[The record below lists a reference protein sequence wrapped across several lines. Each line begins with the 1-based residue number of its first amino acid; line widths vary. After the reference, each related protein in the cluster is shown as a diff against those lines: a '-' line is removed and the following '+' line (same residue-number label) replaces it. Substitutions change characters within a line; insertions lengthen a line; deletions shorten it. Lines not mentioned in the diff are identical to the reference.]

1 MLEYI
6 YHPNEKAHYF
16 CFDCPKSFYALCMSD
31 HSSHDFLDKY
41 DYSKSNNEIV
51 KNIMKNF
58 ILSIQEKII
67 KIIKRNF
74 LIFY

>member
-1 MLEYI
+1 
-6 YHPNEKAHYF
+6 
-16 CFDCPKSFYALCMSD
+16 MSD

-58 ILSIQEKII
+58 ILSIQENNKDNKKKFSNILLKKEILKGII
-67 KIIKRNF
+67 MIQRKNC
-74 LIFY
+74 

>member
-1 MLEYI
+1 
-6 YHPNEKAHYF
+6 
-16 CFDCPKSFYALCMSD
+16 MSD

-67 KIIKRNF
+67 KIIKRKF